1 MNERH
6 PSLQIL
12 DAMAAR
18 GVPRIRKGMN
28 LDARRWAY
36 LEAFP
41 HSRGEK
47 ALLALAEAWANGH
60 RPDIV
65 PVLANVDRGYQAVVT
80 QAAAD
85 LDRAG
90 AL

>member
-1 MNERH
+1 VTRH

-18 GVPRIRKGMN
+18 SVPRLHIGMN
-28 LDARRWAY
+28 LEGIRWDIF
-36 LEAFP
+36 ENFP
-41 HSRGEK
+41 YSRGEK
-47 ALLALAEAWANGH
+47 SLLALAEAWANGH

-65 PVLANVDRGYQAVVT
+65 PVLAAVDRGYQTVVT
-80 QAAAD
+80 RAAAD
-85 LDRAG
+85 LDQAA